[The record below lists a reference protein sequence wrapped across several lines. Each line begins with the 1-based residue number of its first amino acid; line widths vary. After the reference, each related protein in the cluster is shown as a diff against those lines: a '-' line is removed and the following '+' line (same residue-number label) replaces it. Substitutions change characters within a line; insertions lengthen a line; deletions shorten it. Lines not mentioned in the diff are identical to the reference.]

1 MVKNINSAFGRG
13 LQDTRD
19 MGRRP
24 LLSESPEPKIT
35 VEAPEQ
41 KAVSEAIPE
50 DHETKTNEASGRAGR
65 RKPVYS
71 FDRRLGT
78 NLTDENYLALRIKSV
93 ETNMTLPPRWNN
105 ASSTEDLT
113 WSWPENT
120 RRPADTKRDSAASE
134 SLFSFPDFHRF
145 HAETPDSLTLDST
158 FRFSRRRSGTKS
170 IR

>member
-24 LLSESPEPKIT
+24 LLSEPPEPKMT

-50 DHETKTNEASGRAGR
+50 DHETKTNEASGRCCAGSGRRTPFSPRRSGRAGR

-93 ETNMTLPPRWNN
+93 ETNMTTQALLN
-105 ASSTEDLT
+105 AAVEQCFVNGGLDMELARKYAQ
-113 WSWPENT
+113 T
-120 RRPADTKRDSAASE
+120 R
-134 SLFSFPDFHRF
+134 
-145 HAETPDSLTLDST
+145 
-158 FRFSRRRSGTKS
+158 
-170 IR
+170 

>member
-24 LLSESPEPKIT
+24 LLSEPPEPKMT

-93 ETNMTLPPRWNN
+93 ETNMTTQALLNAAVEQCFVNGGLDMELARKSAQPR
-105 ASSTEDLT
+105 
-113 WSWPENT
+113 
-120 RRPADTKRDSAASE
+120 
-134 SLFSFPDFHRF
+134 
-145 HAETPDSLTLDST
+145 
-158 FRFSRRRSGTKS
+158 
-170 IR
+170 

>member
-24 LLSESPEPKIT
+24 LLSEP
-35 VEAPEQ
+35 PEQ

-93 ETNMTLPPRWNN
+93 ETNMTTQALLN
-105 ASSTEDLT
+105 AAVEQCFVNGGLDMELARKYAQ
-113 WSWPENT
+113 T
-120 RRPADTKRDSAASE
+120 R
-134 SLFSFPDFHRF
+134 
-145 HAETPDSLTLDST
+145 
-158 FRFSRRRSGTKS
+158 
-170 IR
+170 

>member
-24 LLSESPEPKIT
+24 LLSESPKPKMT

-93 ETNMTLPPRWNN
+93 ETNMTTQALLN
-105 ASSTEDLT
+105 AAVEQCFVNGGLDMELARKYAQ
-113 WSWPENT
+113 T
-120 RRPADTKRDSAASE
+120 R
-134 SLFSFPDFHRF
+134 
-145 HAETPDSLTLDST
+145 
-158 FRFSRRRSGTKS
+158 
-170 IR
+170 

>member
-24 LLSESPEPKIT
+24 LLSEPPEPKMT

-41 KAVSEAIPE
+41 KAVS
-50 DHETKTNEASGRAGR
+50 ETKTNEASGRAGR

-93 ETNMTLPPRWNN
+93 ETNMTTQALLN
-105 ASSTEDLT
+105 AAVEQCFVNGGLDMELARKYAQ
-113 WSWPENT
+113 T
-120 RRPADTKRDSAASE
+120 R
-134 SLFSFPDFHRF
+134 
-145 HAETPDSLTLDST
+145 
-158 FRFSRRRSGTKS
+158 
-170 IR
+170 

>member
-24 LLSESPEPKIT
+24 LLSEPPEPKMT

-65 RKPVYS
+65 RKP
-71 FDRRLGT
+71 GT

-93 ETNMTLPPRWNN
+93 ETNMTTQALLN
-105 ASSTEDLT
+105 AAVEQCFVNGGLDMELARKYAQ
-113 WSWPENT
+113 T
-120 RRPADTKRDSAASE
+120 R
-134 SLFSFPDFHRF
+134 
-145 HAETPDSLTLDST
+145 
-158 FRFSRRRSGTKS
+158 
-170 IR
+170 

>member
-24 LLSESPEPKIT
+24 LLSEPPEPKMT

-93 ETNMTLPPRWNN
+93 ETNMTTQALLN
-105 ASSTEDLT
+105 AAVEQCFVNGGLDM
-113 WSWPENT
+113 ERARKYAQT
-120 RRPADTKRDSAASE
+120 R
-134 SLFSFPDFHRF
+134 
-145 HAETPDSLTLDST
+145 
-158 FRFSRRRSGTKS
+158 
-170 IR
+170 

>member
-24 LLSESPEPKIT
+24 LLSEPPEPKMT

-93 ETNMTLPPRWNN
+93 ETNMTTQALLN
-105 ASSTEDLT
+105 AAVEQCFVNGGLDMELA
-113 WSWPENT
+113 
-120 RRPADTKRDSAASE
+120 RKYE

-145 HAETPDSLTLDST
+145 HAETPDSLTLDNT